1 MNLPIVSPVEGLPH
15 LVEFTPFLF
24 PWMNTASSTLKAAV
38 QKESSMTK
46 SLIIIIQR

>member
-1 MNLPIVSPVEGLPH
+1 MNLSIVSPVEGLPH
-15 LVEFTPFLF
+15 LVENAPFLF
-24 PWMNTASSTLKAAV
+24 PCMNTALSTLKAAI